1 MVGKLIRV
9 LTTSSQPGGLPT
21 SCSAHSLQNYFVRS
35 RFSSFLAVANGQD
48 IFFFLFLF
56 LFSRTWI
63 VLQATDPFIAQKLLY
78 FAIDGVSKRQGT
90 LMSYDTFGVADR

>member
-9 LTTSSQPGGLPT
+9 LTASSQPGDLAA
-21 SCSAHSLQNYFVRS
+21 SCSAHALQNYFVCS

-56 LFSRTWI
+56 PFSKTWI
-63 VLQATDPFIAQKLLY
+63 VLQATHPFIAQKLLRNRWR
-78 FAIDGVSKRQGT
+78 VKTSRH
-90 LMSYDTFGVADR
+90 SYVI